1 MSKRPTLKETIAAN
15 EKALR
20 GLCFAAGKPIPPGF
34 EERAVEPVKQRAAP
48 VKSDIPLE
56 HEEQKNFVK
65 WFRQQYRGVRIFA
78 VPNAAMRDYK
88 LAAYLVA
95 EGLTAGV
102 PDLIVVEWKLCIEM
116 KRIKGSTI
124 SDEQLSWKEYLHN
137 IGWTHY
143 FGYGCM
149 DAINKV
155 KEFRKGED
163 WI

>member
-1 MSKRPTLKETIAAN
+1 MSKKIPLRDVIAAN
-15 EKALR
+15 EKAIR
-20 GLCFAAGKPIPPGF
+20 GLCFAAGKPIPAGF
-34 EERAVEPVKQRAAP
+34 EERPTEPVKQRAAP
-48 VKSDIPLE
+48 TKSDIPLE

-65 WFRQQYRGVRIFA
+65 WFRQQYKGVRIFA

-102 PDLIVVEWKLCIEM
+102 PDLVILEWKLCIEM
-116 KRIKGSTI
+116 KRTKGSTI
-124 SDEQLSWKEYLHN
+124 SEDQKSWATYLEG
-137 IGWTHY
+137 IGWTHF

-163 WI
+163 WL